1 MTPFQQQLLADCNAV
16 LQIKNTYGW
25 QVILRDAKANFEA
38 LSNTWFDLP
47 DGSKELLAARARQMA
62 NQTIINL
69 MQMYEDK
76 LLEIGTEAIQAEHPD
91 LIQTTDVDNGREEE
105 IDEQ

>member
-1 MTPFQQQLLADCNAV
+1 MTPYQQQLLTDCNAV
-16 LQIKNTYGW
+16 LQIKDSYGW

-69 MQMYEDK
+69 MDMYEDR
-76 LLEIGTEAIQAEHPD
+76 LNEVGMEAINKENPD
-91 LIQTTDVDNGREEE
+91 LIQTTDVDNGIEEDA
-105 IDEQ
+105 DE